1 MDSAKYP
8 RSLHWPSSPGTTSD
22 DRFITQAQALAFL
35 NVETVLTEKLDG
47 GNTTITRDAFFARS
61 HGGEPAHPSFNL
73 LRTLHKNYL
82 CRAIDKNISVFA
94 EWCFAVHSIRY
105 SMLQD
110 YLNVIAV
117 RNDETGEWW
126 DWDEVCLM
134 ADHLGF
140 PTVPVLLRGTFTDI
154 GALEKTMTTFSGLS
168 SLYGPT
174 REGVVL
180 RKVKGVAEIKDERG
194 LCLDGLAKWVRED
207 HVQTDEHWSKKKVEI
222 QPTISALSFM

>member
-1 MDSAKYP
+1 MISKKYP
-8 RSLHWPSSPGTTSD
+8 RSLHWLSSPGTTSD
-22 DRFITQAQALAFL
+22 DRFITQEQALAFL

-47 GNTTITRDAFFARS
+47 GNITITRNTFYARS
-61 HGGEPAHPSFNL
+61 HGGEPAHPSYNL
-73 LRTLHKNYL
+73 LRTIHRNYL
-82 CRAIDKNISVFA
+82 CRAIDANLSIFA
-94 EWCFAVHSIRY
+94 EWCFAVHSIKY

-154 GALEKTMTTFSGLS
+154 EVLEKTITTFSGLS

-180 RKVKGVAEIKDERG
+180 RKTKGVRENDDSRG
-194 LCLDGLAKWVRED
+194 LTLDGLAKWVRAG
-207 HVQTDEHWSKKKVEI
+207 HVQSDEHWSKKKVEI
-222 QPTISALSFM
+222 QPTISELSFI